1 MGIGALGDAVALAG
15 GGGGAGAAP
24 DPNLPPVIKSVV
36 EVGGKKLSDD
46 MEKLLVSVTVIDR
59 LRMPDAFVL
68 VFRDEMHT
76 ALETAGI
83 KIGQKVKVQTT
94 MPGGDALKELVSGEV
109 TSIEAEY
116 DLLGV
121 RAVVR
126 GYDFLHR
133 LSAGRKTKT
142 WTNVSYADVV
152 QEIVSAAHLDAEMDS
167 SGGTLDHV
175 IQGNVSDLDFL
186 YQISQKVG
194 FDISVEDKTLHFK
207 KPTKASS
214 ALPAPGNTDIDKP
227 TQMRWG
233 KRLLE
238 FRARMSAVSQVT
250 DVKVRGWNVK
260 DRKAVIGEAK
270 AETDSTKL
278 KMSPA
283 DLANAVGGETL
294 VVVDRP
300 VGEQGA
306 AGDMAKAIADQV
318 ASAAYE
324 ATAIA
329 IGSPELKAGV
339 AVPVSN
345 VEPALTGNWVI
356 STARHEFGAGAYR
369 TYLEFSGRQDRSLHG
384 LVTGGLSVP
393 AARTSIPGVVIAQVT
408 KNDDP
413 DKLGRVKVKYPW
425 MDDKAE
431 SFWARIARPAA
442 GKDAG
447 FLWIPDIDEEVV
459 VGFEHGD
466 LAYPLILGSLWNG
479 QATMPSVMAG
489 SVDNGKVQVH
499 GIVSP
504 AGHKVMFYDK
514 EDDAGIMLITAD
526 KKVTI
531 RLSEGEKELT
541 IETEGAIKI
550 KATGDL
556 EMKADGAMKLESG
569 KGLDIKATGN
579 MTLKGAKVGIN

>member
-1 MGIGALGDAVALAG
+1 MGLGGAVDLVSGGGAAAG
-15 GGGGAGAAP
+15 GGT
-24 DPNLPPVIKSVV
+24 DSKLPPITNSVIQ
-36 EVGGKKLSDD
+36 VGGKPLDEAI
-46 MEKLLVSVTVIDR
+46 EKLLINVTVIDR
-59 LRMPDAFVL
+59 LRMPDAFVIA
-68 VFRDEMHT
+68 FRDEAHT
-76 ALETAGI
+76 VLDTAGF
-83 KIGQKVKVQTT
+83 KVGAKVKIEAT
-94 MPGGDALKELVSGEV
+94 MPGGDAPKELITGEV

-116 DLLGV
+116 DLLGA
-121 RAVVR
+121 RAIVR
-126 GYDFLHR
+126 GYDYMHR

-142 WTNVSYADVV
+142 WTNVTYADVV

-186 YQISQKVG
+186 YQVSQRVG
-194 FDISVEDKTLHFK
+194 FDITIEDKTLHFK

-214 ALPAPGNTDIDKP
+214 APAAPGDADIDKP
-227 TQMRWG
+227 TQLRWG

-238 FRARMSAVSQVT
+238 FRARMSAVAQVT

-260 DRKAVIGEAK
+260 NREAVIGEAA

-294 VVVDRP
+294 VIVDRP
-300 VGEQGA
+300 VDEQGA

-324 ATAIA
+324 ATAVA
-329 IGSPELKAGV
+329 IGAPELKAGV

-345 VEPALTGNWVI
+345 VDPALEGNWVI
-356 STARHEFGAGAYR
+356 STARHEFGSGAYR
-369 TYLEFSGRQDRSLHG
+369 THLEFSGRQDRSLHG
-384 LVTGGLSVP
+384 LVSGGLSVP
-393 AARTSIPGVVIAQVT
+393 ATRTSIPGVVIAIVT

-431 SFWARIARPAA
+431 SYWARLARPAA
-442 GKDAG
+442 GQDAG

-459 VGFEHGD
+459 VGFEQGD
-466 LAYPLILGSLWNG
+466 LSHPLILGSLWNG
-479 QATMPSVMAG
+479 KAKMPAALSNNIE
-489 SVDNGKVQVH
+489 NGKVKLH
-499 GIVSP
+499 GIASP
-504 AGHKVMFYDK
+504 VGHKLMFY
-514 EDDAGIMLITAD
+514 ENNDDVGIMLLTSD
-526 KKVTI
+526 SKI
-531 RLSEGEKELT
+531 RLLLDEKLGELSIT
-541 IETEGAIKI
+541 CEGAVKI
-550 KATGDL
+550 KATGDI
-556 EMKADGAMKLESG
+556 EMKADGAVKIEAG

>member
-1 MGIGALGDAVALAG
+1 MGIGGVVDLVS
-15 GGGGAGAAP
+15 GGGAAGGT
-24 DPNLPPVIKSVV
+24 DSKLPPVTKSVI
-36 EVGGKKLSDD
+36 EVGGKKLDEAI
-46 MEKLLVSVTVIDR
+46 EKLLINVTVIDR
-59 LRMPDAFVL
+59 LRMPDAFVI
-68 VFRDEMHT
+68 VFRDEAHT
-76 ALETAGI
+76 VLDTAGF
-83 KIGQKVKVQTT
+83 KVGAKVKIQAS
-94 MPGGDALKELVSGEV
+94 MPGGDAPKDLISGEV

-116 DLLGV
+116 DLLGAK
-121 RAVVR
+121 AVVR
-126 GYDFLHR
+126 GYDYLHR
-133 LSAGRKTKT
+133 LSAGRRTKT
-142 WTNVSYADVV
+142 WTNVTYADVV
-152 QEIVSAAHLDAEMDS
+152 QEIVTAAHVDAQMES

-186 YQISQKVG
+186 YQISQRVG
-194 FDISVEDKTLHFK
+194 FDITIEDKTLHFK
-207 KPTKASS
+207 KPTKAST
-214 ALPAPGNTDIDKP
+214 APPAPGTADIDKP
-227 TQMRWG
+227 TQLRWG

-238 FRARMSAVSQVT
+238 FRARMSAVAQVT

-260 DRKAVIGEAK
+260 NREAVIGEAK

-283 DLANAVGGETL
+283 DLAGAVGGETL

-318 ASAAYE
+318 ASSAYE

-345 VEPALTGNWVI
+345 VDPALEGNWVI

-369 TYLEFSGRQDRSLHG
+369 THLEFSGRQDRSLHG
-384 LVTGGLSVP
+384 LVSGGLSVP
-393 AARTSIPGVVIAQVT
+393 AARTSIPGIVIAVVT

-431 SFWARIARPAA
+431 SFWARISRPAA
-442 GKDAG
+442 GQDAG
-447 FLWIPDIDEEVV
+447 FIWIPDIDEEVV
-459 VGFEHGD
+459 VGFEQGD
-466 LAYPLILGSLWNG
+466 LAHPLILGSLWNG
-479 QATMPSVMAG
+479 QAKMPESLM
-489 SVDNGKVQVH
+489 SSIDNGKVQVH

-526 KKVTI
+526 ERVVI
-531 RLSEGEKELT
+531 SLGQGEKELSIT
-541 IETEGAIKI
+541 CDGAVKI
-550 KATGDL
+550 KSTGDL
-556 EMKADGAMKLESG
+556 EMKADGAMKIEAG
-569 KGLDIKATGN
+569 KGLDLKASGK
-579 MTLKGAKVGIN
+579 MTIKGATVGIN

>member
-1 MGIGALGDAVALAG
+1 MGIGGAVDLVSGASDAAG
-15 GGGGAGAAP
+15 GGT
-24 DPNLPPVIKSVV
+24 DSKLPPITNSVI
-36 EVGGKKLSDD
+36 EVGGKKLDEAT
-46 MEKLLVSVTVIDR
+46 EKLLINVTVIDR
-59 LRMPDAFVL
+59 LRMPDAFVIA
-68 VFRDEMHT
+68 FRDEAHT
-76 ALETAGI
+76 ALETGGFKVGA
-83 KIGQKVKVQTT
+83 KVKIKAS
-94 MPGGDALKELVSGEV
+94 MPGGDEPKELISGEV

-116 DLLGV
+116 DLLGA

-133 LSAGRKTKT
+133 LSSGRRTKT
-142 WTNVSYADVV
+142 WTNVTYADVV

-186 YQISQKVG
+186 YQISQRVG
-194 FDISVEDKTLHFK
+194 FDITIEEKTLHFK

-214 ALPAPGNTDIDKP
+214 APAAPANADIDKP
-227 TQMRWG
+227 TQLRWG

-238 FRARMSAVSQVT
+238 FRARMSAVAQVT

-260 DRKAVIGEAK
+260 NREAVIGEAA

-278 KMSPA
+278 KMSPK
-283 DLANAVGGETL
+283 DLADAVGGETL

-324 ATAIA
+324 ATAVA
-329 IGSPELKAGV
+329 IGAPELKAGV

-345 VEPALTGNWVI
+345 VDPALAGNWVI

-369 TYLEFSGRQDRSLHG
+369 THLEFSGRQDRSLHG
-384 LVTGGLSVP
+384 LVSGGLSVP
-393 AARTSIPGVVIAQVT
+393 AARTPIPGIVIAVVT

-431 SFWARIARPAA
+431 SFWARISRPAA
-442 GKDAG
+442 GTDAG

-459 VGFEHGD
+459 VGFEQGD
-466 LAYPLILGSLWNG
+466 LAHPLILGSLWNG
-479 QATMPSVMAG
+479 KAKMPAALMNSI
-489 SVDNGKVQVH
+489 DNGKVKIH

-504 AGHKVMFYDK
+504 AGHKVMFYENDS
-514 EDDAGIMLITAD
+514 DAGIMLITSDD
-526 KKVTI
+526 KIQISLNEKDGE
-531 RLSEGEKELT
+531 LS
-541 IETEGAIKI
+541 ISCDGAVKI
-550 KATGDL
+550 KSTGDL
-556 EMKADGAMKLESG
+556 EMKADGAMKIEAG
-569 KGLDIKATGN
+569 KGLDLKATGKL
-579 MTLKGAKVGIN
+579 TIKGQTVGIN

>member
-1 MGIGALGDAVALAG
+1 MGIGGVVDLVSGGDAAAG
-15 GGGGAGAAP
+15 GT
-24 DPNLPPVIKSVV
+24 DSKLPPITNSVI
-36 EVGGKKLSDD
+36 EVGGKKLDEAT
-46 MEKLLVSVTVIDR
+46 EKLLINVTVIDR
-59 LRMPDAFVL
+59 LRMPDAFVIA
-68 VFRDEMHT
+68 FRDEAHT
-76 ALETAGI
+76 VLDTAGF
-83 KIGQKVKVQTT
+83 KVGAKVKIQAT
-94 MPGGDALKELVSGEV
+94 MPGGDVPKDLISGEV

-116 DLLGV
+116 DLLGAK
-121 RAVVR
+121 AVVR

-133 LSAGRKTKT
+133 LSAGRRTRT
-142 WTNVSYADVV
+142 WTNVTYADVV
-152 QEIVSAAHLDAEMDS
+152 QEIVDAAHLDAEMES

-186 YQISQKVG
+186 YQISQRVG

-214 ALPAPGNTDIDKP
+214 APAAPGDADIDKP
-227 TQMRWG
+227 TQLRWG

-238 FRARMSAVSQVT
+238 FRARMSAVAQVT

-260 DRKAVIGEAK
+260 NREAVIGEAA

-278 KMSPA
+278 KMNPA
-283 DLANAVGGETL
+283 ELAEAVGGGTL

-324 ATAIA
+324 ATAVA

-345 VEPALTGNWVI
+345 VEPALAGNWVI
-356 STARHEFGAGAYR
+356 SSARHEFGSGAYR
-369 TYLEFSGRQDRSLHG
+369 THLEFSGRQDRSLHG
-384 LVTGGLSVP
+384 LVSGGLSVP
-393 AARTSIPGVVIAQVT
+393 ATRTSIPGIVIALVT

-431 SFWARIARPAA
+431 SFWARISRPAA
-442 GKDAG
+442 GTDAG

-459 VGFEHGD
+459 VGFEQGD
-466 LAYPLILGSLWNG
+466 LAHPLILGSLWNG
-479 QATMPSVMAG
+479 QAKMPEALVS
-489 SVDNGKVQVH
+489 SIDNGKVQVH

-514 EDDAGIMLITAD
+514 DGDAGIMLITAD
-526 KKVTI
+526 DKI
-531 RLSEGEKELT
+531 QISLRQGEKELSIT
-541 IETEGAIKI
+541 CDGAVKI
-550 KATGDL
+550 NSTGDL
-556 EMKADGAMKLESG
+556 EMKADGAIKIEAG
-569 KGLDIKATGN
+569 KGLDLKATGK
-579 MTLKGAKVGIN
+579 MTIKGQQVGIN

>member
-1 MGIGALGDAVALAG
+1 MGFGAIGDLIAGATG
-15 GGGGAGAAP
+15 GGGT
-24 DPNLPPVIKSVV
+24 DPNLPPVIKSVI
-36 EVGGKKLSDD
+36 EIGGKKLDEAI
-46 MEKLLVSVTVIDR
+46 EKLLVSVTVIDR
-59 LRMPDAFVL
+59 LRMPDAFVIVL
-68 VFRDEMHT
+68 HDEAHT
-76 ALETAGI
+76 ALDTGGFKVGA
-83 KIGQKVKVQTT
+83 KVKIKTT
-94 MPGGDALKELVSGEV
+94 MPGGDAAKDLISGEV

-116 DLLGV
+116 DLLGA

-126 GYDFLHR
+126 GYDFMHR

-142 WTNVSYADVV
+142 WTNVTYADVV
-152 QEIVSAAHLDAEMDS
+152 QEIVSAAHLDAQMDS

-186 YQISQKVG
+186 YQVSQRVG
-194 FDISVEDKTLHFK
+194 FDLTIEDKTLHFK
-207 KPTKASS
+207 KPTKAST
-214 ALPAPGNTDIDKP
+214 APKAPGNADIDKP
-227 TQMRWG
+227 TQLRWG

-238 FRARMSAVSQVT
+238 FRARVSAVSQVT
-250 DVKVRGWNVK
+250 DVKVRGWSVK

-283 DLANAVGGETL
+283 DLAKAVGGETM

-300 VGEQGA
+300 VGDQGA

-345 VEPALTGNWVI
+345 VDPSLAGNWVI
-356 STARHEFGAGAYR
+356 STARHEFGSGAYR
-369 TYLEFSGRQDRSLHG
+369 THLEFSGRQDRSLHG
-384 LVTGGLSVP
+384 LVSGGLSVP
-393 AARTSIPGVVIAQVT
+393 AARTSIPGVVIGVVT

-431 SFWARIARPAA
+431 SFWTRIARPAA
-442 GKDAG
+442 GAESG
-447 FLWIPDIDEEVV
+447 FIWIPDIDEEVV
-459 VGFEHGD
+459 VAFEQGD
-466 LAYPLILGSLWNG
+466 LAHPLILGSLWNG
-479 QATMPSVMAG
+479 QAKMPSQLMT
-489 SVDNGKVQVH
+489 SIDKGKVLIH

-514 EDDAGIMLITAD
+514 KDDGGIMLITAD
-526 KKVTI
+526 QKIVI
-531 RLSEGEKELT
+531 SLGEGENELA
-541 IETEGAIKI
+541 IRCDGAIKI
-550 KATGDL
+550 TADGDL
-556 EMKADGAMKLESG
+556 DLTAKGAMKLEAA
-569 KGLDIKATGN
+569 KGLDVKATGKL
-579 MTLKGAKVGIN
+579 TLKGASVGIN

>member
-1 MGIGALGDAVALAG
+1 MGIGALADALGLG
-15 GGGGAGAAP
+15 GGGAP
-24 DPNLPPVIKSVV
+24 DPNLPPVTKSVI
-36 EVGGKKLSDD
+36 EVGGKKLDEAI
-46 MEKLLVSVTVIDR
+46 EKLLVSVTVVDR
-59 LRMPDAFVL
+59 LRMPDAFVI
-68 VFRDEMHT
+68 VFRDEAHT
-76 ALETAGI
+76 VLDTAGFKVGAKI
-83 KIGQKVKVQTT
+83 KIQTA
-94 MPGGDALKELVSGEV
+94 MPGGDETKDLISGEV

-116 DLLGV
+116 DLLGA

-126 GYDFLHR
+126 GYDFMHR

-142 WTNVSYADVV
+142 WTNVTYADVV

-186 YQISQKVG
+186 YQVAQRVG
-194 FDISVEDKTLHFK
+194 FDITIEDKTLHFK
-207 KPTKASS
+207 KPTLAST
-214 ALPAPGNTDIDKP
+214 APKAPGDADVDKP
-227 TQMRWG
+227 TQLRWG

-238 FRARMSAVSQVT
+238 FRARMSAVAQVT
-250 DVKVRGWNVK
+250 DVKVRGWNVE

-270 AETDSTKL
+270 AETESTKL

-283 DLANAVGGETL
+283 DLAKAVGGESL
-294 VVVDRP
+294 IVVDRP

-318 ASAAYE
+318 ASSAYE

-345 VEPALTGNWVI
+345 VDPQLAGNWVI
-356 STARHEFGAGAYR
+356 SSARHEFGSGAYR
-369 TYLEFSGRQDRSLHG
+369 THLEFSGRQDRSLHG
-384 LVTGGLSVP
+384 LVSGGLSVP
-393 AARTSIPGVVIAQVT
+393 AARSHIPGVVIAVVT

-459 VGFEHGD
+459 VGFEQGD

-479 QATMPSVMAG
+479 QAKMPSSLM
-489 SVDNGKVQVH
+489 SHIDNGKVQVH

-504 AGHKVMFYDK
+504 AGHKIMFYD
-514 EDDAGIMLITAD
+514 ESGDAGIMLITAD
-526 KKVTI
+526 ENVIVK
-531 RLSEGEKELT
+531 LGQGAKELS
-541 IETEGAIKI
+541 ISCGSAIKI

-556 EMKADGAMKLESG
+556 EMKADGSIKIDAA
-569 KGLDIKATGN
+569 KGLDVTTKGKL
-579 MTLKGAKVGIN
+579 TLKGQQVGIN